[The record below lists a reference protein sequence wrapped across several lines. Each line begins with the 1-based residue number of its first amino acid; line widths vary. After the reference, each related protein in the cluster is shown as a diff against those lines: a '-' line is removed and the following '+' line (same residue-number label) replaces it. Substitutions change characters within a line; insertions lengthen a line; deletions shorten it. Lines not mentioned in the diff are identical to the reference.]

1 MFRSATMPRLP
12 LRSLCGLCAFA
23 RVPAPSAFG
32 EACQSLQPFFP
43 DHDRALQNTSQRPRG
58 CGPFIISIPQRQAQK
73 GLAAAKRQL
82 NQQSWFWM
90 WCNMRSP
97 LLCSG
102 SRQMAAANG
111 VAVCPA
117 HIIPHTFFEKK
128 VCPKTLAGFSEA
140 YLKKGFGEKPYS
152 AEPQTAGQA
161 PRLYRPHRE
170 GYGRRRTR
178 LTGKPCR
185 NRSATCGWA
194 GTRRGRRGFDTSLFA
209 HRGGRD
215 R

>member
-1 MFRSATMPRLP
+1 M
-12 LRSLCGLCAFA
+12 
-23 RVPAPSAFG
+23 
-32 EACQSLQPFFP
+32 
-43 DHDRALQNTSQRPRG
+43 
-58 CGPFIISIPQRQAQK
+58 IPQQQAHS

-97 LLCSG
+97 PLCSG

-152 AEPQTAGQA
+152 AEPQTAG
-161 PRLYRPHRE
+161 
-170 GYGRRRTR
+170 
-178 LTGKPCR
+178 
-185 NRSATCGWA
+185 
-194 GTRRGRRGFDTSLFA
+194 
-209 HRGGRD
+209 
-215 R
+215 